1 MNRLPGALAATVT
14 ALVLA
19 ALYLLVLGRGRWPQW
34 PGL

>member
-1 MNRLPGALAATVT
+1 MRRLTAALAT
-14 ALVLA
+14 ALTALLVA